1 MSDIVNLK
9 PEAVWRFFDEITR
22 IPRPS
27 KKEEKI
33 VAYLIDFAKSR
44 SLEYR
49 KDSTGNVVIRKGA
62 SPGMENRPVVVLQSH
77 VDMVCE
83 KRGDVNFH
91 FDTDPIR
98 TRVEDGWVRAEGTT
112 LGADC
117 GIGMAAELA
126 VLDADDLAHGPVE
139 CLFTVDEETGLTG
152 AFGLGEG
159 MLSGKYLINLD
170 SEDEGQLFIGCAGGI
185 DTVATMRYRQEEA
198 PKNFDFF
205 RIDIGGLLGGHSGDD
220 IDKGRANSN
229 KLLARFLWLA
239 ARQTEMRLVYLDGG
253 NLRNAI
259 PREAFAVFGVP
270 SRDAKRLREL
280 FEEYVRGVGQEFAP
294 VEKSMEITLSEMPE
308 PDTVIDAD
316 AQQYLLYALC
326 GLPNGVLA
334 MSPTMPGM
342 VETSTNLASVKFVGD
357 RLVEITTSQ
366 RSSIESARDAAA
378 ASVESVLLLGGGDV
392 THSDGYPGWAP
403 DPESHL
409 LAVTIEAYEKLF
421 GNKPLVRSIHAGLEC
436 GLFLRKYPWL
446 EMVSFGPT
454 LRGVHSPDER
464 LEIAS
469 VDKFWKLLTE
479 TLKMLE

>member
-1 MSDIVNLK
+1 MTDLTKLAPCEVWTEF
-9 PEAVWRFFDEITR
+9 EAITR
-22 IPRPS
+22 VPRPS

-33 VAYLIDFAKSR
+33 RDYLVGWAKEHG
-44 SLEYR
+44 LEYR
-49 KDSTGNVVIRKGA
+49 CDATGNVVIRKPATTGYE
-62 SPGMENRPVVVLQSH
+62 GRPTVILQSH
-77 VDMVCE
+77 MDMVCE
-83 KRGDVNFH
+83 KNSDVA
-91 FDTDPIR
+91 FDFEHDAIR
-98 TRVEDGWVRAEGTT
+98 TRIDDGWVRAEGTT
-112 LGADC
+112 LGADD
-117 GIGMAAELA
+117 GIGMAAALA
-126 VLDADDLAHGPVE
+126 MLASATVAHPALE
-139 CLFTVDEETGLTG
+139 ALFTVDEETGLTG

-198 PKNFDFF
+198 PKNYDFF

-316 AQQYLLYALC
+316 AQRYLLYALC

-357 RLVEITTSQ
+357 RLIEITTSQ

>member
-1 MSDIVNLK
+1 M
-9 PEAVWRFFDEITR
+9 
-22 IPRPS
+22 
-27 KKEEKI
+27 
-33 VAYLIDFAKSR
+33 
-44 SLEYR
+44 
-49 KDSTGNVVIRKGA
+49 
-62 SPGMENRPVVVLQSH
+62 
-77 VDMVCE
+77 
-83 KRGDVNFH
+83 
-91 FDTDPIR
+91 
-98 TRVEDGWVRAEGTT
+98 
-112 LGADC
+112 
-117 GIGMAAELA
+117 
-126 VLDADDLAHGPVE
+126 
-139 CLFTVDEETGLTG
+139 
-152 AFGLGEG
+152 
-159 MLSGKYLINLD
+159 INLD

-357 RLVEITTSQ
+357 RLIEITTSQ

>member
-1 MSDIVNLK
+1 M
-9 PEAVWRFFDEITR
+9 
-22 IPRPS
+22 
-27 KKEEKI
+27 
-33 VAYLIDFAKSR
+33 AYLIDFAKSR

-270 SRDAKRLREL
+270 VARRQAPSGAFRGIRPRRRTGVRSGREVDGNHAVRDAGARYGDRCRCPAV
-280 FEEYVRGVGQEFAP
+280 FAVCPVRAAERGTGDEPDDAGHGRDLDQSGVGQVRRRPSDRDNDLA
-294 VEKSMEITLSEMPE
+294 
-308 PDTVIDAD
+308 
-316 AQQYLLYALC
+316 ALVDRKRARRS
-326 GLPNGVLA
+326 GR
-334 MSPTMPGM
+334 
-342 VETSTNLASVKFVGD
+342 VG
-357 RLVEITTSQ
+357 RVGPPA
-366 RSSIESARDAAA
+366 RRRRRDAFGRL
-378 ASVESVLLLGGGDV
+378 SGLG
-392 THSDGYPGWAP
+392 A

>member
-1 MSDIVNLK
+1 
-9 PEAVWRFFDEITR
+9 
-22 IPRPS
+22 
-27 KKEEKI
+27 
-33 VAYLIDFAKSR
+33 
-44 SLEYR
+44 
-49 KDSTGNVVIRKGA
+49 
-62 SPGMENRPVVVLQSH
+62 MENRPVVVLQSH

-270 SRDAKRLREL
+270 SRDAQAPSGAFRGIRPRRRTGVRSGREVDGNHA
-280 FEEYVRGVGQEFAP
+280 VRDAGARYGDRCRCPAVFAVCP
-294 VEKSMEITLSEMPE
+294 VRAAERGTGDE
-308 PDTVIDAD
+308 
-316 AQQYLLYALC
+316 
-326 GLPNGVLA
+326 
-334 MSPTMPGM
+334 PTMPGM

-357 RLVEITTSQ
+357 RLIEITTSQ

-378 ASVESVLLLGGGDV
+378 ASVESGPPARRRRRDAFGRL
-392 THSDGYPGWAP
+392 SGWAP

>member
-185 DTVATMRYRQEEA
+185 DTVATMRYRQE
-198 PKNFDFF
+198 
-205 RIDIGGLLGGHSGDD
+205 
-220 IDKGRANSN
+220 
-229 KLLARFLWLA
+229 
-239 ARQTEMRLVYLDGG
+239 
-253 NLRNAI
+253 
-259 PREAFAVFGVP
+259 
-270 SRDAKRLREL
+270 
-280 FEEYVRGVGQEFAP
+280 
-294 VEKSMEITLSEMPE
+294 LS
-308 PDTVIDAD
+308 
-316 AQQYLLYALC
+316 L
-326 GLPNGVLA
+326 
-334 MSPTMPGM
+334 
-342 VETSTNLASVKFVGD
+342 
-357 RLVEITTSQ
+357 
-366 RSSIESARDAAA
+366 
-378 ASVESVLLLGGGDV
+378 
-392 THSDGYPGWAP
+392 
-403 DPESHL
+403 
-409 LAVTIEAYEKLF
+409 
-421 GNKPLVRSIHAGLEC
+421 IH
-436 GLFLRKYPWL
+436 
-446 EMVSFGPT
+446 
-454 LRGVHSPDER
+454 
-464 LEIAS
+464 I
-469 VDKFWKLLTE
+469 
-479 TLKMLE
+479 